1 MQLVK
6 LILLIIATVLVFLYI
21 ILTLKGREYD
31 SILAGLPK
39 KGFSDRD
46 LLAPGYALQ
55 KIPMFGIEGKLG
67 KKLLSQASILHPEN
81 GGKYAEYWARLYM
94 ARTWGLS
101 LMVVTFSFC
110 IAPLMDEFIMFFV
123 VIFGIASVW
132 AIYNQGA
139 NEMEN
144 ILKKRADSCLMEF
157 SNVVSKLAL
166 LMNCGLIMKDA
177 WFQVANSKEGEIYD
191 LMKEACA
198 EMNSGR
204 SAAEAVYNFG
214 IYTTSPEIR
223 KFSSIIIQNIEK
235 GGSDVTMYMRQQS
248 EELWTHRRQ
257 LLLKKG
263 DEAAAKLLIPTM
275 LILAGVLVIIM
286 TAAMGN
292 MSI

>member
-1 MQLVK
+1 MQLLK
-6 LILLIIATVLVFLYI
+6 LVLLVIGTVLVFLYI
-21 ILTLKGREYD
+21 ILTLRGREYD
-31 SILAGLPK
+31 AILTTLPK
-39 KGFSDRD
+39 KGFSDKD

-55 KIPMFGIEGKLG
+55 KIPMFGINSKLG
-67 KKLLSQASILHPEN
+67 KKLMTQAAILHPEN
-81 GGKYAEYWARLYM
+81 GGKYAEFWARLYL
-94 ARTWGLS
+94 ARTLGLS
-101 LMVVTFSFC
+101 MMVITFSFC
-110 IAPLMDEFIMFFV
+110 IAPLMDEFLMILV
-123 VIFGIASVW
+123 AIFGVASVW
-132 AIYNQGA
+132 AIYSQGA

-144 ILKKRADSCLMEF
+144 ILKKRADACLMEF

-191 LMKEACA
+191 LMREACA

-248 EELWTHRRQ
+248 EELWAHRRQ
-257 LLLKKG
+257 LMLKKG

-286 TAAMGN
+286 SGAVSN